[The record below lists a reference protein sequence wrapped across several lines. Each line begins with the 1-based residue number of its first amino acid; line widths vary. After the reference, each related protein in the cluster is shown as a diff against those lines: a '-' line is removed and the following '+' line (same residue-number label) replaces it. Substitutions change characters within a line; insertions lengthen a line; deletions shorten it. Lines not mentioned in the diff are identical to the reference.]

1 MKTMTMRRM
10 CLLGAFLLGAPAIA
24 AAQDAP
30 AGDAGTED
38 VEVAPGAGADA
49 EVSDYVLVTQFLE
62 AMESEKFDEA
72 IKRYKELANDFPQLG
87 RDSRL
92 QYLYAEA
99 NYSTNDFKTA
109 KDTLEGLLQTE
120 QNHIEGLF
128 LLAKV
133 KIKMAK
139 GDTEKMLRTQAK
151 QHLIQSARF
160 GQFVLRDI
168 NSKAGQK
175 LFGFLQTDPKFILDV
190 MNASN
195 EFQVS
200 SSRLHN
206 PFRSPLIL
214 ATEGETPTETP
225 TGPASGNTELER
237 RIEELFR
244 QIVQLAQERQHDE
257 LVKKF
262 TELRQIMTEYG
273 EDGTEEVRRKLEKW
287 NQRLSELGEV
297 RLSIKLQIYIN
308 EGNRF
313 LRNMQDAI
321 REEQFDVA
329 LENFARI
336 EAVVEDMRNEER
348 EVFHQNA
355 DALQLR
361 GQSLADQA
369 RRLKKISEFVLDV
382 TGIVVVPPDSDDRD
396 SAIIN
401 DRIYREGD
409 TLVDEKT
416 DEEIEGLSIEQIEPQ
431 TVKFSF
437 EDTPFIRELRPQQ

>member
-10 CLLGAFLLGAPAIA
+10 CLLGAFLLGAPALA
-24 AAQDAP
+24 VAQDAGNP
-30 AGDAGTED
+30 DD
-38 VEVAPGAGADA
+38 VEVAPGGADA

-62 AMESEKFDEA
+62 AMEGKKYEEA
-72 IKRYKELANDFPQLG
+72 IKRYKELCNDFPQMG
-87 RDSRL
+87 RDSKL

-99 NYSTNDFKTA
+99 NFNTGDLKTA
-109 KDTLEGLLQTE
+109 KDTLEGLLQAE

-139 GDTEKMLRTQAK
+139 GDNEKLLRTQAK
-151 QHLIQSARF
+151 QHLIESARF

-168 NSKAGQK
+168 NSKSGQK
-175 LFGFLQTDPKFILDV
+175 LFAFLQTDPKFILDV

-214 ATEGETPTETP
+214 ATDGETPTPSE
-225 TGPASGNTELER
+225 TGPSTGNSELER

-287 NQRLSELGEV
+287 NQRLAELGEV

>member
-1 MKTMTMRRM
+1 MTISMTRALM
-10 CLLGAFLLGAPAIA
+10 LAFLLFGLALPAYAQEGGEEAPEA
-24 AAQDAP
+24 
-30 AGDAGTED
+30 TET
-38 VEVAPGAGADA
+38 DA

-62 AMESEKFDEA
+62 AIEASKWDEA
-72 IKRYKELANDFPQLG
+72 IKRYKELINDFPQMG

-92 QYLYAEA
+92 QYLFAQS
-99 NYSTNDFKTA
+99 NFSTDDFKTA
-109 KDTLEGLLQTE
+109 KETLEGLLQSE
-120 QNHIEGLF
+120 QNHIEALF

-133 KIKMAK
+133 KIKLAK
-139 GDTEKMLRTQAK
+139 GEDEQVMKTQAK

-168 NSKAGQK
+168 NSKSGQK
-175 LFGFLQTDPKFILDV
+175 FFGFLQTDPKFILDV

-195 EFQVS
+195 EFQIP

-206 PFRSPLIL
+206 PFKSPLIL
-214 ATEGETPTETP
+214 ATEGLESPTEEV
-225 TGPASGNTELER
+225 GPGPEDTVLER

-273 EDGTEEVRRKLEKW
+273 EAGTEEVRRKLEKW
-287 NQRLSELGEV
+287 NVRLAELGEV

-308 EGNRF
+308 EGNRH
-313 LRNMQDAI
+313 LRGMQDAI
-321 REEQFDVA
+321 REEQFDAA
-329 LENFARI
+329 LEHFARI

-348 EVFHQNA
+348 EVFHRNA
-355 DALQLR
+355 DALHLR

-382 TGIVVVPPDSDDRD
+382 TGIVVVPPDSDDKD

-416 DEEIEGLSIEQIEPQ
+416 DEEIDGLQIVQIEPQ
-431 TVKFSF
+431 TVKFKF
-437 EDTPFIRELRPQQ
+437 EETPFIRELRPQQ

>member
-1 MKTMTMRRM
+1 MKTMTMRHM
-10 CLLGAFLLGAPAIA
+10 CLFGALLLGAPAA
-24 AAQDAP
+24 LAQDAETP
-30 AGDAGTED
+30 AEGGD
-38 VEVAPGAGADA
+38 VEVAASADG

-62 AMESEKFDEA
+62 AFEGEKYEDA
-72 IKRYKELANDFPQLG
+72 IKRYKELTNDFPQLA
-87 RDSRL
+87 RDGRL

-99 NYSTNDFKTA
+99 NFETGDFKTA
-109 KDTLEGLLQTE
+109 KDQLEGLLQTE

-139 GDTEKMLRTQAK
+139 GDNEKVLRTQAK

-168 NSKAGQK
+168 NSKAGAK
-175 LFGFLQTDPKFILDV
+175 LFEFLQTDPKFILDV

-195 EFQVS
+195 EFQIP

-214 ATEGETPTETP
+214 ATEGIEEPTEQD
-225 TGPASGNTELER
+225 GPRDRDTELER

-287 NQRLSELGEV
+287 NQRLAELGEV

-321 REEQFDVA
+321 RDEQFDVA

-355 DALQLR
+355 DALHLR
-361 GQSLADQA
+361 GQSLADSA
-369 RRLKKISEFVLDV
+369 RRLKQISEFVLDV